1 MRLIGADGEM
11 IGVVSIRV
19 ALDAAQEAGL
29 DLLEISPNAEPPVC
43 KVADFGKYRY
53 ELQKKAAAARKNQK
67 VVALKELKI
76 RPGIEEHD
84 LQVKL
89 RNARRFIEE
98 GDKVK
103 FSMRFRGR
111 EGDHKEFGFQ
121 VLKRIKEELSMIAKV
136 EQEPKF
142 EGGQVI
148 MLIGPIPK

>member
-11 IGVVSIRV
+11 IGVTPLRE
-19 ALDAAQEAGL
+19 ALAAAQDAGL

-43 KVADFGKYRY
+43 KIADLGKYRY

-67 VVALKELKI
+67 VVLLKELKI

-121 VLKRIKEELSMIAKV
+121 VLKRIKEELSLIGKV

-148 MLIGPIPK
+148 MLIGPQPK